1 MKQKLLTLLAFV
13 MAAMTAGAFNLTV
26 GTSEHGSIMFKVN
39 GNEVTTASEGDV
51 VTVVCTPST
60 GYVAN
65 LPSGEWSAG
74 VALARRA
81 PSGVGILEPTF
92 TLTPVDGVE
101 NQWTFTM
108 EAADATVSM
117 SYKKLLS
124 NSDISI
130 SNITAVTYNGQAYTP
145 AITVSDGSTPLVEG
159 TDYTVSY
166 SYNVNASD
174 TARVTITAVADNE
187 NYAGTGS
194 KTFTISPK
202 ALETGFIAAM
212 DTLVYTGSA
221 QTPVPAL
228 TYVVG
233 TDTLTLVA
241 GTDFDVTGYE
251 NNTNAGN
258 NAKVSVTGKG
268 NYSGTANKTFVIAP
282 RPVSASWIA
291 EIPAQTWTG
300 SNITPVLTVND
311 GNRELALSTD
321 YTVKY
326 ANNKANGW
334 NTASAT
340 ITGKG
345 NYKGTAVANFSILKS
360 MGNSSL
366 QAWAVSTVDNPIMY
380 NGMQQTPPISVRDG
394 RVTLV
399 EGVDFTVEYDTNIA
413 AGRGYFTVKGKEGS
427 AYSGEKNGE
436 FTINTR
442 PIDDM
447 DHVSVQ
453 IDSTALDS
461 TIIYTGAP
469 QEPKLLVTFT
479 YNYKDAQGQDA
490 VFVDTLLVGDNNNG
504 TECDYYA
511 TYSDNTESGNAAKV
525 LIEGVNNYSND
536 REFTFSIGKKVIHR
550 SMFDSIPD
558 TVYIARNIEPEPKVT
573 FKVTTVAFETNDT
586 TVTDSILLKGVDFE
600 YTYAN
605 NRNAGTGT
613 VYVTAKDGSNYE
625 GSDSI
630 TFVINKAKALI
641 DSVAVADTLTYN
653 GLDQRLYRAAVVGG
667 ADSIQSGTLKYSLTY
682 DPQAEPAQPDSIWAD
697 SVLVARN
704 AGDYKVWY
712 FVAGNSN
719 HENSDTVFI
728 QPKINKASLIATSV
742 KPVPFDTLAYNA
754 LDQRL
759 YTPGIVIGVHNDTI
773 ANAMKYSFD
782 YDPEA
787 STPQPETIWAD
798 TVLVKK
804 NKGDYKVWYKVT
816 GLANYEDWLPGDSLF
831 IEMNIDRA
839 QAAIG
844 SIPVAK
850 DSLVYSGLA
859 QQLIY
864 ADSLGTVT
872 GLDSIHS
879 GEIYYSLTYDAS
891 LSEQPEG
898 TWSKDIPV
906 FTNAKDSIPVYY
918 YVKGNDNHLDSR
930 VDSVFATIFKA
941 DIEFI
946 RPVADTLTYNAASQN
961 LLKAGSI
968 GSVSGVN
975 GETADKTGTVYY
987 TLKTPA
993 TASEGDWTTT
1003 VPQWKNAVDS
1013 IAVYFKVT
1021 AKDNYNDIA
1030 PDSVFAVINKAQA
1043 DTLFAPKALELTYT
1057 YDSLQYVQD
1066 DTIIDAQ
1073 ALVTAGKVTGVDGE
1087 SSGVMKYTL
1096 TPADSL
1102 SWSND
1107 VPVGHDAGDYM
1118 VYYKIV
1124 GDSNHVD
1131 KAVDSLMVTI
1141 VKAQGRMSMAEGF
1154 ENGYTGDNSLT
1165 YGDRNVSSSTVTSRY
1180 GYSEVNYVS
1189 SNPNVASVH
1198 YYTGEVTIM
1207 GAGDATITA
1216 RMKDHKNF
1224 IAAPAIKY
1232 DIHVDPFLIND
1243 STVFVEEVREGLP
1256 QITVEAD
1263 APKGKL
1269 KPEVVKDYELFYYD
1283 NPVVRNRVTE
1293 EFMLANP
1300 DEYVAVLTFFGN
1312 YEGFVEVPIT
1322 VNPPAV
1328 VPGDITGTGEV
1339 TADDVEVFID
1349 KLLEGDL
1356 PAPSDPDFESY
1367 DANGDGKV
1375 DIADAQAILN
1385 ISLGLNWDGSLPNSA
1400 GIRANVPET
1409 QLEATYNVSAATV
1422 ADGITRYTVT
1432 IEGNFSYTGFQ
1443 MDARGSV
1450 EFIGESGQAVGNM
1463 RGNTMKDGTRR
1474 VVGYGSVEAY
1484 ANGTLLCLDVKG
1496 EGSVEVF
1503 NVVLTTSA
1511 AQSVRA
1517 VAGTVTAI
1525 TTVTTDKADVQ
1536 AYDMSG
1542 RKVNTTDKK
1551 GVYIVN
1557 GKKVVRK

>member
-1 MKQKLLTLLAFV
+1 MKQKMIALLAFV
-13 MAAMTAGAFNLTV
+13 MAAMTASAFDLVT
-26 GTSEHGSIMFKVN
+26 GTSEHGTLQFKVN
-39 GNEVTTASEGDV
+39 GEVATTAEQGDV
-51 VTVVCTPST
+51 VTVICTPAT

-65 LPSGEWSAG
+65 QPSGEWFAG
-74 VALARRA
+74 VARARRVISFLNPEIA
-81 PSGVGILEPTF
+81 I
-92 TLTPVDGVE
+92 TPVDGVE

-108 EAADATVSM
+108 TEAANAAVSM
-117 SYKKLLS
+117 SYKKKLD

-130 SNITAVTYNGQAYTP
+130 TVSGALTYNGQAHTP
-145 AITVSDGSTPLVEG
+145 TITVKDGSTTLTEN

-166 SYNVNASD
+166 SDNVNASE
-174 TARVTITAVADNE
+174 AAKVTITAVETSD

-202 ALETGFIAAM
+202 ALEAGFVADM

-258 NAKVSVTGKG
+258 NAKVTVTGKG
-268 NYSGTANKTFVIAP
+268 NYSGTANKTFVIDQ

-345 NYKGTAVANFSILKS
+345 NYKGTATANFSILKS

-366 QAWAVSTVDNPIMY
+366 QAWAVSTEDNPIMY
-380 NGMQQTPPISVRDG
+380 NGMQQTPTINVRDG
-394 RVTLV
+394 RVTLRD
-399 EGVDFTVEYDTNIA
+399 GVDFTVEYGTNIS
-413 AGRGYFTVKGKEGS
+413 AGRGSFTVKGKEGS
-427 AYSGEKNGE
+427 GYNGEKSGE

-442 PIDDM
+442 PIDDL

-469 QEPKLLVTFT
+469 QEPKLLITFT

-504 TECDYYA
+504 AECDFYA

-573 FKVTTVAFETNDT
+573 FKVTTVEFETNDT

-682 DPQAEPAQPDSIWAD
+682 DPQAVPAQPDSIWAD

-712 FVAGNSN
+712 FVEGNSN
-719 HENSDTVFI
+719 HLNSDTLFI

-742 KPVPFDTLAYNA
+742 KPEPFDTLRYNA
-754 LDQRL
+754 HDQQL
-759 YTPGIVIGVHNDTI
+759 YTAGMVIGVHNDTI
-773 ANAMKYSFD
+773 ANAMKYSFE
-782 YDPEA
+782 YDPQA
-787 STPQPETIWAD
+787 STPQAESIWAD

-804 NKGDYKVWYKVT
+804 NVGEYKVWYKVT

-839 QAAIG
+839 QAAID

-859 QQLIY
+859 QSLIY

-872 GLDSIHS
+872 GQDGIHS
-879 GEIYYSLTYDAS
+879 GVIHYSLTYNAA

-898 TWSKDIPV
+898 TWSTSVPEY
-906 FTNAKDSIPVYY
+906 TNAKDSIWVYY
-918 YVKGNDNHLDSR
+918 YVKGNADHLDSP
-930 VDSVFATIFKA
+930 VDSVRATIYKA
-941 DIEFI
+941 DIAFVK
-946 RPVADTLTYNAASQN
+946 PVADTLTYNASDQY
-961 LLKAGSI
+961 LLKDGQIGAITGVNNEPLDKVGTIKYTKVMPVSAGS
-968 GSVSGVN
+968 S
-975 GETADKTGTVYY
+975 
-987 TLKTPA
+987 
-993 TASEGDWTTT
+993 DWTTD
-1003 VPQWKNAVDS
+1003 VPQSKNAADT
-1013 IAVYFKVT
+1013 IYVYFKVD
-1021 AKDNYNDIA
+1021 AKANYNDIA
-1030 PDSVFAVINKAQA
+1030 VDSVIAVINKAA
-1043 DTLFAPKALELTYT
+1043 VDTLAAPKALTLTYT
-1057 YDSLQYVQD
+1057 YDVAKYESD
-1066 DTIIDAQ
+1066 GTIIDAQ
-1073 ALVTAGKVTGVDGE
+1073 KLVKAGTVTGQDGAN
-1087 SSGVMKYTL
+1087 SGTYKYTL
-1096 TPADSL
+1096 TPGDSL
-1102 SWSND
+1102 SWND
-1107 VPVGHDAGDYM
+1107 SIPSGHDAGDYT

-1124 GDSNHVD
+1124 GNENHLD
-1131 KAVDSLMVTI
+1131 RAVDSVLVNI
-1141 VKAQGRMSMAEGF
+1141 AKAQATMSMAAGYEAGF
-1154 ENGYTGDNSLT
+1154 TGDSSLT
-1165 YGDRNVSSSTVTSRY
+1165 YGDRNVNSTAITSQY

-1198 YYTGEVTIM
+1198 YYAGEVTIT
-1207 GAGDATITA
+1207 GAGDATITV

-1224 IAAPAIKY
+1224 IPAAAVKY
-1232 DIHVDPFLIND
+1232 DIHVNPFLIND
-1243 STVFVEEVREGLP
+1243 STVFVSEVREGLP
-1256 QITVEAD
+1256 EIYVEAD
-1263 APKGKL
+1263 APKGLL

-1283 NPVVRNRVTE
+1283 NPVDRNRVTE
-1293 EFMLANP
+1293 QFMVENP
-1300 DEYVAVLTFFGN
+1300 DDYIAVLTFFGN
-1312 YEGFVEVPIT
+1312 YEGFVEVSIT

-1339 TADDVEVFID
+1339 TADDVEVFITD
-1349 KLLEGDL
+1349 LLNGDL
-1356 PAPSDPDFESY
+1356 PEPTDPDYEKY
-1367 DANGDGKV
+1367 DANGDGMV

-1400 GIRANVPET
+1400 GVRAYVPENPK
-1409 QLEATYNVSAATV
+1409 AVYSVSASNLGG
-1422 ADGITRYTVT
+1422 GITRYTV
-1432 IEGNFSYTGFQ
+1432 ILEGDFSYTGFQ
-1443 MDARGSV
+1443 MDAKGSV
-1450 EFIGESGQAVGNM
+1450 EFLGEGNQAVANM
-1463 RGNTMKDGTRR
+1463 RSNTMKNGTRR
-1474 VVGYGSVEAY
+1474 VVGYGDIEANATGMMLYIDVQGDSSV
-1484 ANGTLLCLDVKG
+1484 DID
-1496 EGSVEVF
+1496 
-1503 NVVLTTSA
+1503 NVILTTADSK
-1511 AQSVRA
+1511 SVRA
-1517 VAGTVTAI
+1517 TLGT
-1525 TTVTTDKADVQ
+1525 TTGISIANAANEADE
-1536 AYDMSG
+1536 AWYDLSG
-1542 RKVNTTDKK
+1542 RKVASQSQQ
-1551 GVYIVN
+1551 GIYIVN
-1557 GKKVVRK
+1557 GKKVVKK